1 MLKRFLV
8 SCAVVLGA
16 MAIGCGGES
25 GGGTLPDKPQIQT
38 DRDSIV
44 VNSFVNQQLTQT
56 LQVTNKGTQDLV
68 VSGYALSGDPCVT
81 LTNTTILQ
89 EDGSTSNTI
98 KSNKTGFIS
107 MSCKPTSLGTGNS
120 TLTINSN
127 AENKPAKTVAITW
140 NAVPGP

>member
-8 SCAVVLGA
+8 SCSVVLGA
-16 MAIGCGGES
+16 IAIGCGGES

-44 VNSFVNQQLTQT
+44 DNMFVNQQRTET
-56 LQVTNKGTQDLV
+56 LQVTNKGIQDLV
-68 VSGYALSGDPCVT
+68 VSGYGLSGDSHIALV
-81 LTNTTILQ
+81 NTTILQ
-89 EDGSTSNTI
+89 SDGSSSNTI

-107 MSCKPTSLGTGNS
+107 MTCQLPSAGTANS

-127 AENKPAKTVAITW
+127 AENTPVKTVTVTC
-140 NAVPGP
+140 NATQ

>member
-8 SCAVVLGA
+8 SCLVVLGA
-16 MAIGCGGES
+16 IAIGCGGES

-38 DRDSIV
+38 DRDSSV
-44 VNSFVNQQLTQT
+44 DTMFVNQQRTET

-68 VSGYALSGDPCVT
+68 VSGYGLSGDSHIALVHHHSPGA
-81 LTNTTILQ
+81 
-89 EDGSTSNTI
+89 GSSSNTI

-107 MSCKPTSLGTGNS
+107 MTCQLPSAGTANS

-127 AENKPAKTVAITW
+127 AENTPVKTVTVTC
-140 NAVPGP
+140 NATQ